1 MHESRFHS
9 NPDPV
14 SDAFIIY
21 NPAAGTRDRS
31 REVGIARD
39 YLEKRI
45 SRVEF
50 CETEGPGHATQLTIE
65 AREQGFKHVVGIG
78 GDGHLREIGAGA
90 VNSDMDVTLLSTGS
104 EEMGRR
110 VFKTP
115 QNLLQAA
122 GVLFD
127 GRVQLVDT
135 GTVNG
140 ELFIFNAGVGADADV
155 VHGVQK
161 PGFKK
166 DGHGLKVYFT
176 QAKNILPRV
185 RGVSAKLTIEDGTT
199 LDKVTFFT
207 PNLYQFWAIN
217 ARMLARLR
225 VTNGEIDD
233 GEYDI
238 LLGFADRLSQ
248 LVFPTPVALATGRN
262 NSRCMSTIASNIDID
277 LSRARNAQV
286 DGDPMS
292 STDRR
297 EVRMNPGSLRLRV
310 VDEENDL
317 YGMPPIK

>member
-1 MHESRFHS
+1 MHERSFS
-9 NPDPV
+9 CYPDPV
-14 SDAFIIY
+14 SDAFLIH
-21 NPAAGTRDRS
+21 NPAAGARDRGK
-31 REVGIARD
+31 EVGRVA
-39 YLEKRI
+39 YLLSKCITRFK
-45 SRVEF
+45 V
-50 CETEGPGHATQLTIE
+50 CQTEGPGHATLLALQ
-65 AREQGFKHVVGIG
+65 AKEQGYSHILVAG
-78 GDGHLREIGAGA
+78 GDGTLREAAAGA
-90 VNSDMDVTLLSTGS
+90 VNSDLDLTLLPIGS

-122 GVLFD
+122 SVLFN

-185 RGVSAKLTIEDGTT
+185 RGVSAKLIMDEE
-199 LDKVTFFT
+199 TFFT

-225 VTNGEIDD
+225 VTNGEIDN
-233 GEYDI
+233 GEFDI
-238 LLGFADRLSQ
+238 LLGFADRLS
-248 LVFPTPVALATGRN
+248 
-262 NSRCMSTIASNIDID
+262 
-277 LSRARNAQV
+277 
-286 DGDPMS
+286 
-292 STDRR
+292 
-297 EVRMNPGSLRLRV
+297 
-310 VDEENDL
+310 
-317 YGMPPIK
+317 